1 MTPRVSQKRRLT
13 RRRGAARLCFHSSLI
28 PDAWPSLQRPAES
41 GGPGP
46 EQAGSLVPERVP
58 CPRAGPS
65 SPSGGRA
72 ACGTL
77 GTLGQS
83 TAFRGP
89 AAAPPWAGTRVS
101 GRLARPG
108 WGTMGPPRCSRGG
121 GRALTEFADPHA
133 VVEQGGCAVPQG
145 EAEDRVALCVQP
157 AAGRAAPSQDVVA
170 TLAVIGSLAA
180 IVILAEAAG
189 GARGP
194 LSRERRAQG
203 PRDPCALAATLLARD
218 RRPDPPTRSVRRV
231 QGSGPRNVPDA
242 GRAP

>member
-1 MTPRVSQKRRLT
+1 MFPQFPNPRCV
-13 RRRGAARLCFHSSLI
+13 
-28 PDAWPSLQRPAES
+28 AES
-41 GGPGP
+41 PAPSGKRWPGAGAGGVPRPRAGP
-46 EQAGSLVPERVP
+46 LSPSGSLVPERGQSSVQH
-58 CPRAGPS
+58 AGHVRS
-65 SPSGGRA
+65 EHSVLG
-72 ACGTL
+72 ACGC
-77 GTLGQS
+77 
-83 TAFRGP
+83 
-89 AAAPPWAGTRVS
+89 PPRAGTRVS
-101 GRLARPG
+101 GRLALPG

-180 IVILAEAAG
+180 VVILAEAAG

>member
-1 MTPRVSQKRRLT
+1 MRGRVSSAQRKAVARGRS
-13 RRRGAARLCFHSSLI
+13 RRGPLS
-28 PDAWPSLQRPAES
+28 PS
-41 GGPGP
+41 
-46 EQAGSLVPERVP
+46 GSPVPERGQSSVRHAGHVRSEHSVP
-58 CPRAGPS
+58 G
-65 SPSGGRA
+65 
-72 ACGTL
+72 ACGC
-77 GTLGQS
+77 
-83 TAFRGP
+83 
-89 AAAPPWAGTRVS
+89 PPRAGTRVS
-101 GRLARPG
+101 GRLALPG